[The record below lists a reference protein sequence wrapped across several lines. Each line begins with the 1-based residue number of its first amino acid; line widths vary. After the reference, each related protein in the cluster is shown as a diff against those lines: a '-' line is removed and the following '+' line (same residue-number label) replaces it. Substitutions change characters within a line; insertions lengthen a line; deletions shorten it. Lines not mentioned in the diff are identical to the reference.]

1 MRILVSDALNEL
13 IDLAAKLSV
22 QRAGF
27 YIGVE
32 HLFEAALE
40 DPKHLPQSFVD
51 KYWEVLLS
59 MQGVLRE
66 DAWRSN
72 AAPADAEPYFTPR
85 CAAVSKEAG
94 RIAQHLRSAE
104 ATAAHLLV
112 AILTDD
118 DSGPSRAADTLG
130 LDRRDMVGELIER
143 ILSSRGEASGGEGAA
158 DGAKEAGPAEDNGKS
173 GVTIEAFLNDLTR
186 DAREGKIE
194 PALGRD
200 QEIRDVV
207 QVLSRKEKSNVVIVG
222 EAGVGKTKLVEGIAI
237 GMADGSLSHL
247 LRATRILELNVAT
260 LLAGTAYRGAF
271 EKKIVALLDGLE
283 RSQDTILFIDE
294 IHLIMGAGATDGDAM
309 DLANILKPALGRGR
323 IRCIGATTPAEY
335 SRFIAKD
342 PAMERRFQQVR
353 VGQLSEKD
361 TYTLLKSMTD
371 DLERHHEVEIGA
383 GTVTTVV
390 KLAERFLPGRQ
401 FPDKAIDVLDQACAR
416 FHFKMVLAATDPEAL
431 ADTVHP
437 LKSMKVTPHDVQKV
451 ISQMTGVPVE
461 ELTEKDRDS
470 LKNLQRELSRAII
483 GQRQAIRRVAG
494 PIQKARAGMADPR
507 RPRAVFLFLGP
518 TGVGKT
524 ELAKELARQ
533 LMGSDKALVKF
544 DMSDYIEEHSV
555 SKLIGAPPGYV
566 GSEEDGQLYTAL
578 TRSPHAVLLFD
589 EVEKAHP
596 KVFDLFLPILE
607 EGHIKDAKGRDIDF
621 RNSYII
627 FTSNIAADAPRDEG
641 DGEDAKLYDALEKHF
656 RREFINRID
665 EVIPF
670 TPLRKEDV
678 IEILKRM
685 VREVRT
691 RLADQDIDIRVH
703 KSAYHYLA
711 NRGYKRDYGA
721 RELRRAVERLIAEP
735 VAKMLIDKELGHGD
749 VVDIRRTGR
758 SLRYEKQ
765 AKEDQDQAH

>member
-1 MRILVSDALNEL
+1 MRILVSDTLNKL

-22 QRAGF
+22 QRSGF

-32 HLFEAALE
+32 HLFEAALDQPE
-40 DPKHLPQSFVD
+40 ALAPSFVD
-51 KYWEVLLS
+51 KYWESLLS
-59 MQGVLRE
+59 MQRALHE

-72 AAPADAEPYFTPR
+72 APPADSEPYFTPR
-85 CAAVSKEAG
+85 CTAISKEAG
-94 RIAQHLRSAE
+94 RIAQHLRSVE

-130 LDRRDMVGELIER
+130 LDRRGMVGDLIER
-143 ILSSRGEASGGEGAA
+143 ILSSSSEAPGSDRPAT
-158 DGAKEAGPAEDNGKS
+158 AKEKEDGKS
-173 GVTIEAFLNDLTR
+173 EIAIEAFLNDLTQ
-186 DAREGKIE
+186 DARDGKID

-200 QEIRDVV
+200 QEIRDIVNI
-207 QVLSRKEKSNVVIVG
+207 LSRKEKSNVVLVG
-222 EAGVGKTKLVEGIAI
+222 EAGVGKTKIVEGIAI
-237 GMADGSLSHL
+237 GIADGTLAHF
-247 LRATRILELNVAT
+247 LRASKIVELNVAT
-260 LLAGTAYRGAF
+260 LLAGTAYRGTF
-271 EKKIVALLDGLE
+271 EKKIVALLENLE

-309 DLANILKPALGRGR
+309 DLANILKPALGRGQ
-323 IRCIGATTPAEY
+323 IQCIGATTPAEY

-342 PAMERRFQQVR
+342 PAMERRFQQIR
-353 VGQLSEKD
+353 IDQLSEKD
-361 TYTLLKSMTD
+361 TYTLLKSMAD
-371 DLERHHEVEIGA
+371 DLERHHDVKIGA
-383 GTVTTVV
+383 GTVTTAV

-416 FHFKMVLAATDPEAL
+416 FHIKMVLAATDPEAL
-431 ADTVHP
+431 EDTVHP
-437 LKSMKVTPHDVQKV
+437 LETLKVTPHDVRKV
-451 ISQMTGVPVE
+451 IIQMTGVPLE
-461 ELTEKDRDS
+461 ELAGKDRDS
-470 LKNLQRELSRAII
+470 FKNLQRELSKAII
-483 GQRQAIRRVAG
+483 GQRQAISRVAG

-507 RPRAVFLFLGP
+507 RPRVVFLFLGP

-524 ELAKELARQ
+524 QLAKELARQ
-533 LMGSDKALVKF
+533 LLGSDDALVKF
-544 DMSDYIEEHSV
+544 DMSDYTEEHSV

-566 GSEEDGQLYTAL
+566 GSEEDGRLYTAL

-627 FTSNIAADAPRDEG
+627 FTSNIAADALRDES
-641 DGEDAKLYDALEKHF
+641 DVDDAKLFVELEKHF

-670 TPLRKEDV
+670 TPLREGDI
-678 IEILKRM
+678 IEILRRM

-691 RLADQDIDIRVH
+691 RLHDQDIDIRMH

-711 NRGYKRDYGA
+711 NRGYNRDYGA

-735 VAKMLIDKELGHGD
+735 VAKMLIDQELQKGD
-749 VVDIRRTGR
+749 VVDIRRIGS
-758 SLRYEKQ
+758 SLRYEKHP
-765 AKEDQDQAH
+765 KED